1 MEDNGA
7 IEPPPSLVARTVA
20 HVLMGLLVTSVTK
33 AIFKQRLTVAIVAG
47 FLAFA
52 VHLHFDAPVARKLS
66 QLGL

>member
-1 MEDNGA
+1 MEDTGGA
-7 IEPPPSLVARTVA
+7 EAAPSLLARTVA
-20 HVLMGLLVTSVTK
+20 HVVMGLLVTAMTK
-33 AIFKQRLTVAIVAG
+33 AVFKQRLTVAIVAG